1 LRVDDG
7 GRRQRDAG
15 HGGGLLMSGRRNLG
29 AFARLA
35 ALAAAAFTGCFSDPT
50 EVVVV
55 VDTDATSRDFVQMQF
70 MTTPGVARPDLL
82 EMPFLAVADATPL
95 PVTLGLTPAA
105 GRTSSTFDVIVEF
118 ITAGAAGGSGEL
130 PFLHRRVSN
139 ISFVPE
145 QIMTVFIPLFR
156 FCSSNGTTSFPHA
169 QDDECR
175 DITAPVLTKF
185 DEDNIPHLS
194 KPVAATP

>member
-1 LRVDDG
+1 
-7 GRRQRDAG
+7 
-15 HGGGLLMSGRRNLG
+15 MSAPRKPG
-29 AFARLA
+29 ASARLA
-35 ALAAAAFTGCFSDPT
+35 ALAALGLMGCFSDPT

-70 MTTPGVARPDLL
+70 TTTPGFARPDMLQ
-82 EMPFLAVADATPL
+82 MPFLAFANATPL
-95 PVTLGLTPAA
+95 PVTLGLTPAED
-105 GRTSSTFDVIVEF
+105 RTPSTFDVIVEF
-118 ITAGAAGGSGEL
+118 ITANGASGVGDI
-130 PFLHRRVSN
+130 PFLHRKVSN
-139 ISFVPE
+139 INFVPD
-145 QIMTVFIPLFR
+145 QIVTLFIPMLS

-169 QDDECR
+169 LDDECR